1 MSDVWDC
8 EMGVWRDVS
17 EDCALAGPW
26 PGMGGGSTWGHYWSQ
41 AATCELWAEPG
52 SPGPG
57 RQTIILSMAQTFL
70 RCHRGALECIYT
82 FVSLQTYWFQVCVR
96 VFFLSGWFDHLRNW
110 FYPLLPHKV
119 AAEVLCD
126 LMVVQSE
133 RYAAFNW
140 EFLTGSIVSGH
151 DVQVC

>member
-1 MSDVWDC
+1 MSEIVRC
-8 EMGVWRDVS
+8 EMWDGCVTWCERELCAGRARDGRR
-17 EDCALAGPW
+17 EHLGPLLVTS
-26 PGMGGGSTWGHYWSQ
+26 GD
-41 AATCELWAEPG
+41 LWALSWAREPWT
-52 SPGPG
+52 

-70 RCHRGALECIYT
+70 HCHRGALECIYS

-140 EFLTGSIVSGH
+140 EFLTGSIVYGH
-151 DVQVC
+151 EVQVC